1 MAICIFSRYKTLQ
14 IVTQQRWLSNLRDFT
29 FLISLSLSQIDQES
43 WDETIWESVHK
54 LLNGHNVSNHSIA
67 GPSSHDFCF
76 PWHNA
81 LPAIDRQSKPAGD
94 DGAGWKS
101 HEVLVATPSLPTDK
115 VLCGHSVT
123 CFGGLL
129 GCKGENSKM
138 LVTARDS
145 IGKNIICNASHT
157 WNQVKRRHTKGTD
170 SSFAKRMKSTGI
182 PKEFL
187 GTLVSCASFTHSTAI
202 QIAVPKKTTKIK
214 AVKACRRANSTTG
227 G

>member
-1 MAICIFSRYKTLQ
+1 MKLSGNRSINSSM
-14 IVTQQRWLSNLRDFT
+14 VTMLPIIRSQARRAMTSAFRGTMPCQPLIGNPNQLGTMGRDGNPTKSWLPPLLSLPVHSKMMRSLSNS
-29 FLISLSLSQIDQES
+29 FL
-43 WDETIWESVHK
+43 
-54 LLNGHNVSNHSIA
+54 
-67 GPSSHDFCF
+67 
-76 PWHNA
+76 
-81 LPAIDRQSKPAGD
+81 
-94 DGAGWKS
+94 
-101 HEVLVATPSLPTDK
+101 
-115 VLCGHSVT
+115 
-123 CFGGLL
+123 LL
-129 GCKGENSKM
+129 GCKGGNSK
-138 LVTARDS
+138 LLWTARGS

>member
-1 MAICIFSRYKTLQ
+1 MAIWIFSKYKTLQ

-115 VLCGHSVT
+115 LLCGHSVT
-123 CFGGLL
+123 CFGGAFGVQRWEL
-129 GCKGENSKM
+129 
-138 LVTARDS
+138 
-145 IGKNIICNASHT
+145 KN
-157 WNQVKRRHTKGTD
+157 
-170 SSFAKRMKSTGI
+170 
-182 PKEFL
+182 
-187 GTLVSCASFTHSTAI
+187 
-202 QIAVPKKTTKIK
+202 
-214 AVKACRRANSTTG
+214 ACNSTRLNWKEHHLQCKPHVKPGEKETHQG
-227 G
+227 HWQQLR